1 MNDLG
6 VMPPEA
12 RQDGL
17 AERSAEIVFT
27 NARIVT
33 ADEVLHGTVQVV
45 DGVIVDVSAGES
57 AVPGAVDFEGD
68 YLLPG
73 LVDVHTDH
81 LEKTSM
87 PRAGMFWHPMN
98 AAMTHDIIL
107 AAAGITTVFD
117 SLVVGAVGNPDR
129 RKLLPLMIQGLADAR
144 KAGLLRIDHLLH
156 MRCDAREA
164 GLMDLLDPYL
174 DDPLVR
180 FVTLLDDSPGR
191 DIERFRRTMR
201 RRKMSEEEIAR
212 EEAEAATEDAFARAN
227 RLAFVE
233 ACKARAM
240 PFASHD
246 DTLAEHIAEAEGF
259 GMTISEFPISIES
272 ARAAGAAGMAIIT
285 GSPNIVAGRSH
296 VGNVSGR
303 DLAAEGLID
312 IVCSDYIPASLLHAL
327 WVLTADPIGLDLPQA
342 IAMGSKRPAE
352 LFGLSDR
359 GEIAPGLRADLS
371 RVNEHDGRPIVRNVW
386 VAGRQVL

>member
-6 VMPPEA
+6 VISPEMRHA
-12 RQDGL
+12 GST
-17 AERSAEIVFT
+17 ERSAEMVFT

-33 ADEVLHGTVQVV
+33 ADEVLRGTVQVL
-45 DGVIVDVSAGES
+45 DGIIVDIAGGAT
-57 AVPGAVDFEGD
+57 AVPGALDLEGD

-129 RKLLPLMIQGLADAR
+129 RKLLPLMIRGLADAR
-144 KAGLLRIDHLLH
+144 RAGLLRIDHLLH
-156 MRCDAREA
+156 LRCDAREA
-164 GLMDLLDPYL
+164 GLMDVLAPYL

-180 FVTLLDDSPGR
+180 FVTILDDSPGR
-191 DIERFRRTMR
+191 DPARFRRTML
-201 RRKMSEEEIAR
+201 RKKASEEEIAR
-212 EEAEAATEDAFARAN
+212 EEADAAVTDELARNN
-227 RLAFVE
+227 RLALVE
-233 ACKARAM
+233 ACKARAL

-246 DTLAEHIAEAEGF
+246 DTLVGHIAEAEAF
-259 GMTISEFPISIES
+259 GMTISEFPISIDS

-296 VGNVSGR
+296 AGNVSGR
-303 DLAAEGLID
+303 DLAAEGLVD

-327 WVLTADPIGLDLPQA
+327 WVLTADSIGLGLPKA
-342 IAMGSKRPAE
+342 IAMGTKRPAE

-359 GEIAPGLRADLS
+359 GEIAPGLRGDLV
-371 RVNEHDGRPIVRNVW
+371 RVNERDDTPIIRNVW